1 MSIESANKTIKGNVK
16 CIYNDMTSKQ
26 KKKAKLW
33 NKKKVG
39 KNRESNIIAQY
50 WLLAS
55 NWNFMVSFDKVN

>member
-1 MSIESANKTIKGNVK
+1 MLNAYTMTWHLNKRK
-16 CIYNDMTSKQ
+16 KQ
-26 KKKAKLW
+26 
-33 NKKKVG
+33 NFEIKKKVG